1 MTDEQ
6 YRAHLWL
13 SRMWGKEKEIDAK
26 VMHRDKVSSW
36 GVGIYDAKHIP
47 GGAEQNTNE
56 SKFINYALLSEEI
69 DEDIQIYLR
78 ETRRTTEVIDTIK
91 NTLLRGILYDFYINQ
106 MKCDVVR
113 IKYHYSR
120 TMVYE
125 LRNKALTQVFP
136 FIPMEEVSLDD

>member
-47 GGAEQNTNE
+47 GGADQNTNE
-56 SKFINYALLSEEI
+56 SKFINYALMSEEI
-69 DEDIQIYLR
+69 DKDIQTYLR
-78 ETRRTTEVIDTIK
+78 ETRRTQEVIGKVKDS
-91 NTLLRGILYDFYINQ
+91 LLQGILYDFYINQ
-106 MKCDVVR
+106 KTSEEVR
-113 IKYHYSR
+113 TKYHYSR
-120 TMVYE
+120 SRIYE
-125 LRNKALTQVFP
+125 LRNAAIDKVIPA
-136 FIPMEEVSLDD
+136 IPMEEVTLDD

>member
-47 GGAEQNTNE
+47 GGADQNTNE
-56 SKFINYALLSEEI
+56 SKFINYALMSEEI
-69 DEDIQIYLR
+69 DKDIRHYLY
-78 ETRRTTEVIDTIK
+78 ETRRTEEVINTIK
-91 NTLLRGILYDFYINQ
+91 DTLLRGLMFDFYLNQ
-106 MKCDVVR
+106 KTAEEVR
-113 IKYHYSR
+113 TKYHYSR
-120 TMVYE
+120 SRIYE
-125 LRNKALTQVFP
+125 LRNAAIDKVIPA
-136 FIPMEEVSLDD
+136 IPMEEVTLDD